1 MNERYKK
8 TKLSLSSPEKDTP
21 PHPLVT
27 NSQQRSTA
35 KYALFLKL
43 FVSLRESAGNNS
55 EQT

>member
-8 TKLSLSSPEKDTP
+8 TSLNLSSPEKDSP
-21 PHPLVT
+21 PHPSVT
-27 NSQQRSTA
+27 NNPQRSTA

-43 FVSLRESAGNNS
+43 FVSLPESAGNNS